1 MGCIELCRGI
11 HTTQRQTSSQIS
23 IGYCSDCIGL
33 GLGVRVRVG
42 QCEHTITENIDNIGI
57 CVIFSVF
64 LQVRL
69 PFVAKIIILISI
81 LI

>member
-33 GLGVRVRVG
+33 GLGVCVG